1 MPLTDLVL
9 SVLAA
14 PTPGIPLLIG
24 GCSAGRTHALH
35 AVMTQL
41 GTETTPV
48 YLDVERL
55 ATTPE
60 QCYRSL
66 LRHVRASR
74 PITSFLADRR
84 ASLADYGDKPYRS
97 VILGF
102 PLNGGAIGIW
112 IGLVAGL
119 IVAAALLTWRFHWLS
134 RGCFL

>member
-66 LRHVRASR
+66 LRHVRVAEDA
-74 PITSFLADRR
+74 PAMPAP
-84 ASLADYGDKPYRS
+84 ASLSSPREAY
-97 VILGF
+97 
-102 PLNGGAIGIW
+102 
-112 IGLVAGL
+112 
-119 IVAAALLTWRFHWLS
+119 AAVLALLTTA
-134 RGCFL
+134 RGHGHRGRRVPRG